1 MPRKEGQF
9 LVEDYFLNTGGLN
22 TADSPFVV
30 ANSEATGG
38 KNYDYVSRGGM
49 KKRNGHAK
57 LNTSANAQ
65 VKSLG
70 LGLWNKPGTAR
81 KVIRAA
87 GRKLQDFDVN
97 TYAFTNL
104 TEDTTAAGS
113 DFLGVSSTQPVV
125 FTMFNTSSAGVLW
138 AAGGGATSIYG
149 AYSGTKVTKNGVET
163 PGGSISLSTS
173 AHLGTPNFSSTGYY
187 RYAVAFR
194 KASTQAIGNAA
205 LFKEVQVSTST
216 DKVTIDLSSV
226 TGEDTTKHDKFVIYR
241 SAVSASAQ
249 GDVAFTAGDLV
260 GYANIGDSSFEDTGS
275 YTATSQNIPQAN
287 NVLLDNSELPSGTP
301 KCLTLFKR
309 RLVTAINSTVY
320 FSDLN
325 KPESWP
331 TYQTITLPSG
341 GDITALGVISM
352 TSATSSQIEEM
363 LVVFKQREVWVI
375 TGDGTLDDNGIPD
388 WSLKYINSAG
398 APSQASVVSADG
410 FLFWLN
416 YRGFYMW
423 NGNGKPAYISRK
435 IQDKFQRGGDIDKS
449 TLGQAWGMYVEGRG
463 QVHWCLSSNSEGTQ
477 KYLLKLDLD
486 LTARAGSD
494 ATGNISYEGVF
505 TPDVLAFSSYAGL
518 SAIISDSATDES
530 VYYGDGS
537 GYIYSGYTSA
547 QDGGVSFDFDYITPY
562 LNLGL
567 PNVAK
572 RMVKVIA
579 WVIDNGEYDLRLQ
592 YWSDYRYRSA
602 DASALEVAVNQGTT
616 DTGALYG
623 SAVYGT
629 STYNSFAP
637 KTRPIVFNIPA
648 GAQNNGEGDSFRLR
662 FLQASSSKTLTL
674 FGFSVYYSE
683 LPLRK

>member
-9 LVEDYFLNTGGLN
+9 LVEDFYTNLGGLN

-30 ANSEATGG
+30 SLNEATGG
-38 KNYDYVSRGGM
+38 KNYDYVSRGGL
-49 KKRNGHAK
+49 KKRAGHGK

-249 GDVAFTAGDLV
+249 GDTAFTAGDLV
-260 GYANIGDSSFEDTGS
+260 GYANIGDSSFEDTGG

-435 IQDKFQRGGDIDKS
+435 IQDKFQRKGDIDKGS
-449 TLGQAWGMYVEGRG
+449 LVQAWGAYAENRG
-463 QVHWCLSSNSEGTQ
+463 QIHWCVTSKAEGTQ
-477 KYLLKLDLD
+477 KYLLKLDVD
-486 LTARAGSD
+486 LTTKGSSD

-505 TPDVLAFSSYAGL
+505 TPDVLGFSAYAGL
-518 SAIISDSATDES
+518 SFIASDTSTEET

-537 GYIYSGYTSA
+537 GYIYSGYTST
-547 QDGGVSFDFDYITPY
+547 QDGGVSVDWEYITPH
-562 LNLGL
+562 LNLST
-567 PNVAK
+567 PNMAK
-572 RMVKVIA
+572 RLVKVVA
-579 WVIDNGEYDLRLQ
+579 WVIDNGEYDLNLT
-592 YWSDYRYRSA
+592 YWSNYGYRSS
-602 DASALEVAVNQGTT
+602 DASSVSVTVNQGR
-616 DTGALYG
+616 TGSDALYG
-623 SAVYGT
+623 TAIWGT
-629 STYNSFAP
+629 STYNSFKP
-637 KTRPIVFNIPA
+637 RIKPVVFNIPA
-648 GAQNNGEGDSFRLR
+648 GPQNNAEGESFRLR
-662 FLQASSSKTLTL
+662 FQQLSSTKTLTL
-674 FGFSVYYSE
+674 YGFSVYFSE
-683 LPLRK
+683 IALRK